1 MVKQEIYASPLHKDK
16 SVFNFSLCT
25 SVYYGNVWK
34 MFPTAGIFV
43 SGKQNIIVQLLVQ
56 RTEKVAI

>member
-25 SVYYGNVWK
+25 SVYYGNV
-34 MFPTAGIFV
+34 
-43 SGKQNIIVQLLVQ
+43 
-56 RTEKVAI
+56 